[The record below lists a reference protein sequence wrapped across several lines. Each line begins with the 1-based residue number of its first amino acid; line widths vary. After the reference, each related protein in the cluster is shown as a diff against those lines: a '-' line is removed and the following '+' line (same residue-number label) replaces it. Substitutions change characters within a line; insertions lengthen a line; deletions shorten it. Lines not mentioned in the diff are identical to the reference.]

1 MKRVDGMCVA
11 VLSLVAAATAIAG
24 LSAQQPIPHPRDVFG
39 FELGADYKLAK
50 YAQIEGYFERLDA
63 ASDRV
68 KLVQIGESVLG
79 RSLLLAL
86 ISSEENI
93 RELER
98 YREISE
104 RLARGRDLSDEAARQ
119 LAKEGKAIVWIDAGI
134 HATEVAPVQSTP
146 LLAYRV
152 VTEDTEEMQRIRDDV
167 ILLLM
172 PVMNPDG
179 MDMVA
184 DWYES
189 NLGTPYET
197 APLPG
202 LYHFYTGHDNNRDWA
217 MHTQKES
224 QAVAPILYEEWYPQI
239 LYIQHQT
246 GPFPARIHMPPF
258 DDPVNPNIH
267 PLVVQSVNVI
277 GTHMAKRFGE
287 ERKPGAIQH
296 RQYPMWRAD
305 GLRYAVYGHNIMGV
319 HTETQLHRYATPRY
333 YDPDS
338 LPRVFGGRGAPLS
351 TTDPSVFY
359 PDPWR
364 GGWWRLG
371 DAVEYVLTACM
382 GVLDIADRLK
392 EDWLYNSYTM
402 ARDAVEKEG
411 DVFAWVIPSEQW
423 DRSEAIELVRILRRA
438 GVEVHRATAPFSIGA
453 KEYAAGSYLAYGG
466 QAFRGF
472 IAHVLD
478 KQVYPDRRLYSG
490 GPPIPPYDLAG
501 WTFPIAMGVR
511 VDRVEQRFAAQ
522 AEVIDEV
529 DTPVGH
535 VSSEASYGYA
545 LSHQDNLSALAVNRL
560 LAAGDEVSWSGEA
573 FQAGGRTHSAGTII
587 VGQRSGTAQRVE
599 ELARELGLDF
609 VGLDQRPAAV
619 LYRLHSPRVGLY
631 KSWVANMDEG
641 WTRWILT
648 EEYDF
653 AVDTLHDGDVRTAD
667 LSDYDAIVLPDQ
679 NSRAILDGHA
689 PGTMPPE
696 YVGGMGA
703 DGAAMLKK
711 YVEDGG
717 TLVALDN
724 ATGFAIELLELP
736 VRNVLRGLATNEFFV
751 PGSLVRLNVDN
762 THPLAYGMPT
772 EAAAMFRRS
781 KAFALV
787 HPADEESSRVS
798 PRPVE
803 VVARYGRS
811 ELLLSGFEI
820 GAERHL
826 ADMPAVVRIEVGD
839 GDVVLIGFRPQF
851 RAIPRVTFK
860 LLFNAIHGATA
871 RLPRARGSTHEQP

>member
-1 MKRVDGMCVA
+1 MKKAIGA
-11 VLSLVAAATAIAG
+11 YFAILGLLTSAAAIAD
-24 LSAQQPIPHPRDVFG
+24 LAAQQSIPHPRDVFG

-50 YAQIEGYFERLDA
+50 YDQIEAYFERLDA

-68 KLVQIGESVLG
+68 KVVRIGESVLG
-79 RSLLLAL
+79 RSLLLAF

-93 RELER
+93 RQLDE
-98 YREISE
+98 YRDISE
-104 RLARGRDLSDEAARQ
+104 RLARGRDLTDVQARQ

-146 LLAYRV
+146 LLAHKV
-152 VTEDTEEMQRIRDDV
+152 VTEETEEMRRIREDV

-184 DWYES
+184 EWYES
-189 NLGTPYET
+189 NLGTRYET

-224 QAVAPILYEEWYPQI
+224 QAVAPVLYEEWYPQI

-277 GTHMAKRFGE
+277 GAHMAKRFGE

-319 HTETQLHRYATPRY
+319 HTETQLFRYATPRY

-338 LPRVFGGRGAPLS
+338 LPGVFGGRGAPLS
-351 TTDPSVFY
+351 TTNPSVFY

-382 GVLDIADRLK
+382 GVLDIAERLK

-402 ARDAVEKEG
+402 ARDAIQKEG
-411 DVFAWVIPSEQW
+411 DVFAWVIPLEQW

-438 GVEVHRATAPFSIGA
+438 GVEVHRAISPFLVGDKSYG
-453 KEYAAGSYLAYGG
+453 AGSYLAYGG

-472 IAHVLD
+472 IAHILD
-478 KQVYPDRRLYSG
+478 KQAYPDRRLYSG

-501 WTFPIAMGVR
+501 WTFPVAMGVN
-511 VDRVEQRFAAQ
+511 VDRVERRFD
-522 AEVIDEV
+522 AEVEVVDEV
-529 DTPVGH
+529 EPAPGGVKGD
-535 VSSEASYGYA
+535 AAFGYL

-560 LAAGDEVSWSGEA
+560 LAAGNPVSWSGEVFVA
-573 FQAGGRTHSAGTII
+573 DGSTYRTGTII
-587 VGQRSGTAQRVE
+587 VEQGRGTAELVE
-599 ELARELGLDF
+599 TLARELGLEF
-609 VGLDQRPAAV
+609 IGLGQQPTTT
-619 LYRLHSPRVGLY
+619 LFRLHSPRVGLY

-641 WTRWILT
+641 WTRWILAK
-648 EEYDF
+648 EYGF
-653 AVDTLHDGDVRTAD
+653 AVDTLHDADIRAGD
-667 LSDYDAIVLPDQ
+667 LSRYDAIILPDQ
-679 NSRAILDGHA
+679 SVRAIVDGHSS
-689 PGTMPPE
+689 GTMPPE
-696 YVGGMGA
+696 YIGGMGVE
-703 DGAAMLKK
+703 GAAELRRF
-711 YVEDGG
+711 VEAGG
-717 TLVALDN
+717 TLVAFDN
-724 ATGFAIELLELP
+724 ATEFAIQQFELP
-736 VRNVLRGLATNEFFV
+736 VRDVLRGLPTTEFFV
-751 PGSLVRLNVDN
+751 PGSLIRLNVDD
-762 THPLAYGMPT
+762 THPIAYGMPA
-772 EAAAMFRRS
+772 EVAAMFRRS
-781 KAFALV
+781 KAFELV
-787 HPADEESSRVS
+787 HPEGEGSSLVS
-798 PRPVE
+798 PVE
-803 VVARYGRS
+803 VVARYGKND
-811 ELLLSGFEI
+811 LLLSGFEV
-820 GAERHL
+820 GAETHL
-826 ADMPAVVRIEVGD
+826 ADRPAVVRVGLGD
-839 GDVVLIGFRPQF
+839 GDVILIGFRPQF

-860 LLFNAIHGATA
+860 LLFNAIHGAA
-871 RLPRARGSTHEQP
+871 AELPRTQGGAGGRQ

>member
-1 MKRVDGMCVA
+1 MTRTVGLQVTVMVLLALVSTGVD
-11 VLSLVAAATAIAG
+11 LP
-24 LSAQQPIPHPRDVFG
+24 AQRSVPHPREVFG

-50 YAQIEGYFERLDA
+50 YAQMEDYFQRLDA

-68 KLVQIGESVLG
+68 KVVQIGESVLG
-79 RSLLLAL
+79 RSLLLAF
-86 ISSEENI
+86 ISSEDNI
-93 RELER
+93 RELDR

-104 RLARGRDLSDEAARQ
+104 RLARGRDLTDVQARQ
-119 LAKEGKAIVWIDAGI
+119 LAKEGKTIVWIDAGI

-146 LLAYRV
+146 LLAYKV
-152 VTEDTEEMQRIRDDV
+152 VTEETEEMRRIRENV

-189 NLGTPYET
+189 NLGTPYEI

-224 QAVAPILYEEWYPQI
+224 QAVARILYEEWYPQI

-277 GTHMAKRFGE
+277 GAHMAKRFGE

-305 GLRYAVYGHNIMGV
+305 GLRYAVYGHNIIGV
-319 HTETQLHRYATPRY
+319 HTETQLYRYATPRY

-338 LPRVFGGRGAPLS
+338 LPQVFGGRGTPLS
-351 TTDPSVFY
+351 TSDPSVFY

-371 DAVEYVLTACM
+371 DAVEYVLTASM
-382 GVLDIADRLK
+382 GVLDGAERLK

-402 ARDAVEKEG
+402 ARDAIQKEG
-411 DVFAWVIPSEQW
+411 HVFAWVIPSEQW

-438 GVEVHRATAPFSIGA
+438 GVEVHRATSPFSVGGRT
-453 KEYAAGSYLAYGG
+453 YATGSYLAYGG

-472 IAHVLD
+472 IAHILD

-501 WTFPIAMGVR
+501 WTFPIAMGVN
-511 VDRVEQRFAAQ
+511 VDRVEQRFDAQ
-522 AEVIDEV
+522 VEIIDEV
-529 DTPVGH
+529 EPPIGQVKG
-535 VSSEASYGYA
+535 EATYGYL

-560 LAAGDEVSWSGEA
+560 LAAGDRVRWTREA
-573 FQAGGRTHSAGTII
+573 LEAGGSAHGPGMI
-587 VGQRSGTAQRVE
+587 VVEQGGGTAERVE
-599 ELARELGLDF
+599 ILARELGLDF
-609 VGLDQRPAAV
+609 VGLDQQPTAT
-619 LYRLHSPRVGLY
+619 LYRLRSPRVGLY

-641 WTRWILT
+641 WTRWILA
-648 EEYDF
+648 EEYEF
-653 AVDTLHDGDVRTAD
+653 AVDTLHDEDFRAGN
-667 LSDYDAIVLPDQ
+667 LSRYDAIILPNQ
-679 NSRAILDGHA
+679 GARVILDGHA

-696 YVGGMGA
+696 YVGGLGVE
-703 DGAAMLKK
+703 GAAALKR

-717 TLVALDN
+717 TLVAFDN
-724 ATGFAIELLELP
+724 ATGFAIQHLELP
-736 VRNVLRGLATNEFFV
+736 VRDVLGGLPTNEFFI
-751 PGSLVRLNVDN
+751 PGSLVRLSVDN
-762 THPLAYGMPT
+762 THPIAYGMPT
-772 EAAAMFRRS
+772 EAAAMFRNS
-781 KAFALV
+781 KAFAIV
-787 HPADEESSRVS
+787 SSAEEGSSRGS
-798 PRPVE
+798 PKPVE
-803 VVARYGRS
+803 VVARYGKS
-811 ELLLSGFEI
+811 DLLLSGFEI
-820 GAERHL
+820 GAEWHL
-826 ADMPAVVRIEVGD
+826 ADKPAVVRVGVGD

-871 RLPRARGSTHEQP
+871 QLPRPQGGATGPH